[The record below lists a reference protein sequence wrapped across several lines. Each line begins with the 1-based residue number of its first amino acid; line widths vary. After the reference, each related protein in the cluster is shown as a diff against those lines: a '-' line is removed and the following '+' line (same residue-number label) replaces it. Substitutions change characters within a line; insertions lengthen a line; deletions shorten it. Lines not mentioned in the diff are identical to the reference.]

1 MFIHARALTKERVV
15 CCAVLCAVL
24 FRAHAYAHALL
35 MYSLLHEYIES
46 EDGQY
51 SLQNLCWTVFFVD
64 DEINTCVY
72 IYIYIHVCTRNNLL
86 TWKYSCTLNGWRLI
100 FIVYKPHMCAL
111 FYVSYNITIFY
122 ENLQILN
129 KNYFIDIDYK
139 PIY

>member
-64 DEINTCVY
+64 DEINTCLY
-72 IYIYIHVCTRNNLL
+72 IYIYACAYTEQFAYLKIF
-86 TWKYSCTLNGWRLI
+86 SLNGWRLI

>member
-35 MYSLLHEYIES
+35 MYSLLHRI
-46 EDGQY
+46 GR
-51 SLQNLCWTVFFVD
+51 WTVFFAKFMLNRIFCRWWD
-64 DEINTCVY
+64 KHMRLY
-72 IYIYIHVCTRNNLL
+72 IYMHVRTRNNLL